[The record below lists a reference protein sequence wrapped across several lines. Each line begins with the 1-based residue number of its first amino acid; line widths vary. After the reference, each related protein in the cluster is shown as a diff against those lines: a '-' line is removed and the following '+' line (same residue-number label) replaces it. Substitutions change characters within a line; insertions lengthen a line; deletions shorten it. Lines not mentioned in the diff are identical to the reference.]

1 MLARGILQ
9 AAHFDVT
16 ILDAALR
23 LVGAYIVIR
32 VGVLLF
38 AASLGNKSW
47 MQNLEN
53 RLTLFIWLAF
63 AADYLGWLDPII
75 PGLDSIGIASGKT
88 RITVWSV
95 LKLLFTLTL
104 FVLVAAWISR
114 WIDRRLKKLHTL
126 APSTRI
132 GLAKFANAF
141 LIGLS
146 ILVGLNTAGVDLTAL
161 TVLTGAIGL
170 GLGFGLQSIASN
182 FVSGFVLLMDRSIKP
197 GDVISLS
204 GQSGTST
211 ENFGWVQE
219 LRGRYVVVRDRDGIE
234 MLVPNQQLISNAV
247 INWSYTDP
255 RIRLKLPVRV
265 SYQDDPELA
274 LKILLDACEGQ
285 RRVLRDPPPVSRL
298 MQFGDPRH
306 RARAALLDIR
316 SAGRREQ
323 RALRGQPHHLAP
335 CSRRT
340 TSPSRSRSARSACAT
355 RRPISTEE
363 RARAAHRL
371 RGHRHPRRGARVEV
385 HPLLGSRRP
394 ERQQGRERRAA
405 AVLAAAEHQP
415 AGCRP
420 RIGCAVSRDRGSI
433 DDGSILITRPQRAQ
447 PGTEPPRRA
456 RAPRRPDPR
465 RADRAQDPQEDPAHA
480 GLQGAAHRIE
490 EAPRRHQ
497 AAERSGRALGLGLGY
512 WPKVTCRMSCRSC
525 SDSTSCASAAT
536 PSSGS
541 PNSIVAVLAPWQSR
555 CAGAADR

>member
-1 MLARGILQ
+1 MTELWLHLQGFFEILLTRNVLTEIAVLVVCVGLGWTAAILLRNHEQFRGIKPRTAMSRTDLIAYVAIVIIPVIAVLGLVILARGILD
-9 AAHFDVT
+9 AAHYDVT
-16 ILDAALR
+16 ILDAAMR

-32 VGVLLF
+32 VAVLLF
-38 AASLGNKSW
+38 AASFGNKSW

-53 RLTLFIWLAF
+53 RLTLALWLAF

-75 PGLDSIGIASGKT
+75 SVLDNIGIASGKT
-88 RITVWSV
+88 RVTVWSV

-114 WIDRRLKKLHTL
+114 WIDKRLKKLHTL

-132 GLAKFANAF
+132 GLAKFSNAF

-234 MLVPNQQLISNAV
+234 MLVPNQQLIANAV

-265 SYQDDPELA
+265 SYQDDPEVA
-274 LKILLDACEGQ
+274 LRILLDACEGQ

-298 MQFGDPRH
+298 MHFGDH
-306 RARAALLDIR
+306 GIEL
-316 SAGRREQ
+316 E
-323 RALRGQPHHLAP
+323 LRFW
-335 CSRRT
+335 
-340 TSPSRSRSARSACAT
+340 
-355 RRPISTEE
+355 IS
-363 RARAAHRL
+363 
-371 RGHRHPRRGARVEV
+371 
-385 HPLLGSRRP
+385 
-394 ERQQGRERRAA
+394 
-405 AVLAAAEHQP
+405 
-415 AGCRP
+415 
-420 RIGCAVSRDRGSI
+420 
-433 DDGSILITRPQRAQ
+433 
-447 PGTEPPRRA
+447 
-456 RAPRRPDPR
+456 
-465 RADRAQDPQEDPAHA
+465 DPQE
-480 GLQGAAHRIE
+480 GVNNV
-490 EAPRRHQ
+490 
-497 AAERSGRALGLGLGY
+497 RSEVNRTIWALFKEHNITIPVAQREIYVRSLPPNLG
-512 WPKVTCRMSCRSC
+512 
-525 SDSTSCASAAT
+525 
-536 PSSGS
+536 
-541 PNSIVAVLAPWQSR
+541 
-555 CAGAADR
+555 

>member
-1 MLARGILQ
+1 MTEAWLRLQGFFDILFTRNVLIEIGALAVCVGLGWVAAALLRNHEQFRDAKPSTGMTPGDLAAHSIVTVVPVVAVLGLVILARSILD
-9 AAHFDVT
+9 AERFDVT
-16 ILDAALR
+16 ILDAAMR

-32 VGVLLF
+32 VAVLLF

-53 RLTLFIWLAF
+53 RLTLLIWLAF

-75 PGLDSIGIASGKT
+75 SILDSIGITAGKT
-88 RITVWSV
+88 RVTVWSV

-114 WIDRRLKKLHTL
+114 WIDRRLKKLSSL

-132 GLAKFANAF
+132 GLAKFANAL
-141 LIGLS
+141 LIALS

-234 MLVPNQQLISNAV
+234 MLVPNQQLIQNAV

-255 RIRLKLPVRV
+255 RIRLKLPIRV

-274 LKILLDACEGQ
+274 LQILLKACEGQ

-298 MQFGDPRH
+298 MQFGDH
-306 RARAALLDIR
+306 GIEL
-316 SAGRREQ
+316 E
-323 RALRGQPHHLAP
+323 LRFW
-335 CSRRT
+335 
-340 TSPSRSRSARSACAT
+340 
-355 RRPISTEE
+355 IS
-363 RARAAHRL
+363 
-371 RGHRHPRRGARVEV
+371 
-385 HPLLGSRRP
+385 
-394 ERQQGRERRAA
+394 
-405 AVLAAAEHQP
+405 
-415 AGCRP
+415 
-420 RIGCAVSRDRGSI
+420 
-433 DDGSILITRPQRAQ
+433 
-447 PGTEPPRRA
+447 
-456 RAPRRPDPR
+456 
-465 RADRAQDPQEDPAHA
+465 DPQEGVNNVRSEVNRTIWALFKENHITIPVAQREIYVHNV
-480 GLQGAAHRIE
+480 
-490 EAPRRHQ
+490 
-497 AAERSGRALGLGLGY
+497 AAEL
-512 WPKVTCRMSCRSC
+512 
-525 SDSTSCASAAT
+525 D
-536 PSSGS
+536 
-541 PNSIVAVLAPWQSR
+541 
-555 CAGAADR
+555 

>member
-1 MLARGILQ
+1 MTELWSRLQGFFEILLTRNVLTEIAALAVCLGIGWVAAILLRNHEQFRSIKPQAASSRGDLVAYVTLVIIPVIAVLGLVILARGILY
-9 AAHFDVT
+9 AAHYDVT
-16 ILDAALR
+16 ILDAAMR

-32 VGVLLF
+32 VAVLLS
-38 AASLGNKSW
+38 AAGLGNKSW

-53 RLTLFIWLAF
+53 RITLALWLAF
-63 AADYLGWLDPII
+63 AADYLGWLDPLINI
-75 PGLDSIGIASGKT
+75 LDNIGIASGKT

-95 LKLLFTLTL
+95 LKLLFTLTI

-132 GLAKFANAF
+132 GLAKFSNAF

-265 SYQDDPELA
+265 SYHNDPELA
-274 LKILLDACEGQ
+274 LKILLQACEGQ

-298 MQFGDPRH
+298 MQFGDH
-306 RARAALLDIR
+306 GIEL
-316 SAGRREQ
+316 E
-323 RALRGQPHHLAP
+323 LRFW
-335 CSRRT
+335 
-340 TSPSRSRSARSACAT
+340 
-355 RRPISTEE
+355 IS
-363 RARAAHRL
+363 
-371 RGHRHPRRGARVEV
+371 
-385 HPLLGSRRP
+385 
-394 ERQQGRERRAA
+394 
-405 AVLAAAEHQP
+405 
-415 AGCRP
+415 
-420 RIGCAVSRDRGSI
+420 
-433 DDGSILITRPQRAQ
+433 
-447 PGTEPPRRA
+447 
-456 RAPRRPDPR
+456 
-465 RADRAQDPQEDPAHA
+465 DPQE
-480 GLQGAAHRIE
+480 GVNNV
-490 EAPRRHQ
+490 
-497 AAERSGRALGLGLGY
+497 RSEVNRTIWALFKENNITI
-512 WPKVTCRMSCRSC
+512 P
-525 SDSTSCASAAT
+525 
-536 PSSGS
+536 
-541 PNSIVAVLAPWQSR
+541 VAQREIHLHNARVDL
-555 CAGAADR
+555 D